1 MSRGV
6 VLVTGKLA
14 GYFVKG
20 TAAKAEGW
28 IAKFPA
34 HKARYQYA
42 VVADI
47 AAPGAFD
54 DAVKGF
60 NIIAHIASPV
70 HLGQGDA
77 EKDVLIPAINGMT
90 NLLRAT
96 KGKPRIKCMPG
107 KPLTEKDRNPTTYN
121 EAKASPSPAYVYRVS
136 KALAERAFWHYI
148 KAEQPTWAGA
158 TICPCGSFGP
168 PIQPLNSLSSLNI
181 SVQFMWDMANGKYKG
196 GVPTIGSPFCIDAR
210 DVALAHVC
218 AVERDVAK
226 NQRYLLID
234 GIYAPDE
241 CVDVIQRHFPE
252 LCDNLPP
259 VDLSKAGKLPFKYDA
274 SKTQTELGIEFTPL
288 ETMVVDTIRTILD
301 LKKQLSD

>member
-6 VLVTGKLA
+6 VLVTGITGFIGTHTALAFFEA

-136 KALAERAFWHYI
+136 KAWLSERSGTTSSGA
-148 KAEQPTWAGA
+148 ATWAGA

-181 SVQFMWDMANGKYKG
+181 SVQFMRH
-196 GVPTIGSPFCIDAR
+196 AR

-241 CVDVIQRHFPE
+241 CVDPGSCR
-252 LCDNLPP
+252 
-259 VDLSKAGKLPFKYDA
+259 FKYDA